1 MNNKFFTIENVLSSL
16 KINLPENYTVRH
28 DSFPKL
34 VDITGIISF
43 EDGDSLPLAGFTLY
57 ENVPFPTISGVMSL
71 TPDANNDLIEDIKIN
86 HPLYVQ
92 KLNGIKKLYLL
103 FLVLKDNYHIE
114 DIHDFSIEFN
124 LRFNSDMSLTEEN
137 IDIDFLLTNSS
148 GSIFNIGNDML
159 DELEKNGIEHLLETT
174 DIHDVA
180 SLVSMINT

>member
-1 MNNKFFTIENVLSSL
+1 MNRPFFTIENVLSL
-16 KINLPENYTVRH
+16 LQINLPEKYTVRH

-71 TPDANNDLIEDIKIN
+71 TPTANNDLIEDIKIN

-92 KLNGIKKLYLL
+92 KLNEIKKLYIL
-103 FLVLKDNYHIE
+103 FLVLKNNYHIE

-124 LRFNSDMSLTEEN
+124 LRFNSDMTLTEDN
-137 IDIDFLLTNSS
+137 IDIDFLLTNTS
-148 GSIFNIGNDML
+148 GSIFNIGNDMIEEM
-159 DELEKNGIEHLLETT
+159 ELHGIEHLLDTT